1 MSGPAS
7 LDDHETL
14 VRLAEKRVRRSM
26 AKIEAEQD
34 ELSAARASL
43 ESAVAGRSAW
53 IADRARDEPLM
64 L

>member
-1 MSGPAS
+1 
-7 LDDHETL
+7 
-14 VRLAEKRVRRSM
+14 VRLAEKRVRRSL

-43 ESAVAGRSAW
+43 ESAVAGGSAW